1 MKDGPLVVGRVLS
14 SSTTGFAVGC
24 RVLEPQVPVFGSF
37 VKVQAQDGAEVYGL
51 IYDVR
56 IDDDPFARQ
65 LVNVGE
71 LSDEYVK
78 DQRENRQVPI
88 EVSVLVVGFRRGES
102 TYHHLPAQ
110 PPLSLDAIY
119 TCTNAEIVE
128 FTRRLDYFRL
138 VLDAP
143 HIPADETLAA
153 SLRMASA
160 ARGGAEHGRHF
171 LVEAG
176 RELAR
181 LLSHDLA
188 RLDGILRRLR
198 A

>member
-1 MKDGPLVVGRVLS
+1 MKDSPLIVGRVLS

-65 LVNVGE
+65 LASVEG
-71 LSDEYVK
+71 LLDEQVR

-88 EVSVLVVGFRRGES
+88 EVSVLVVGFRRGEAI
-102 TYHHLPAQ
+102 HHYLPAQ

-119 TCTNAEIVE
+119 TCTNAEIIE
-128 FTRRLDYFRL
+128 FTRQFDYFRL
-138 VLDAP
+138 VLDTP
-143 HIPADETLAA
+143 NVPADETLAA
-153 SLRMASA
+153 SLRMAAA

-181 LLSHDLA
+181 LLSHDLI